1 MSKKTKI
8 AVCCTVI
15 AVIFTAALIFGLIK
29 LNNRGFKS
37 YNKLKKVNIEN
48 ITELG
53 TVTQIYLMN
62 DFLFVEIT
70 DKNAV
75 RSDEIKE
82 DGYFSICDK
91 NAVFAVDLNTKNVY
105 SLDNIFS
112 DMDLLLKD
120 NTQPISFSVEHGLL
134 FTNPGLVNSNDKD
147 YYIHRTYFLTVR
159 ENNLELIKISDTVA
173 GNYLQDIHGNV
184 YLIEDEPDRYPVDEN
199 LYTFEHIKLLKAPV
213 NGRVYSYF
221 LSTDRQVYRALND
234 SLTENGKTQRYN
246 TAESLQ
252 ADGSW
257 SAETSS
263 SDKILRSHL
272 AYSEDFYGGE
282 WMLKDGKIVR
292 IATRYA
298 NPAGDCYNVDG
309 KLIAHTADERQET
322 ILSLGDA
329 NQVTADFEYFN
340 FNNGFDSYDIIANY
354 EYDENRTQKDLK
366 YYIEITRLGYV
377 LTSYDRDT
385 DNHKKYKIETDNS
398 RILLTEITPPNNGA
412 ELFNAIIFKN

>member
-1 MSKKTKI
+1 MSKKAKI
-8 AVCCTVI
+8 SVCCTVF

-29 LNNRGFKS
+29 LNNRSFKS

-53 TVTQIYLMN
+53 AITQYFIMN
-62 DFLFVEIT
+62 DFLFVKVT

-75 RSDEIKE
+75 RSGEIKE
-82 DGYFSICDK
+82 DGTFSICDE
-91 NAVFAVDLNTKNVY
+91 NTVFAVDLNTKNVY
-105 SLDNIFS
+105 SLENIFS

-147 YYIHRTYFLTVR
+147 YYIYRTYFLTVSD
-159 ENNLELIKISDTVA
+159 NKLQLIKISDTIA

-199 LYTFEHIKLLKAPV
+199 LYTFELIKLLKAPIHD
-213 NGRVYSYF
+213 RVYSYF
-221 LSTDRQVYRALND
+221 LSTDRQVYRTLND
-234 SLTENGKTQRYN
+234 SLTENGKTCRYN
-246 TAESLQ
+246 TVESLQ

-263 SDKILRSHL
+263 SDKILRNQL

-292 IATRYA
+292 IATNYA
-298 NPAGDCYNVDG
+298 DRAVECYNVGG
-309 KLIAHTADERQET
+309 KLIALIADERQET

-329 NQVTADFEYFN
+329 NQITADFEYFN
-340 FNNGFDSYDIIANY
+340 FNNGFDNYDKIATY
-354 EYDENRTQKDLK
+354 DYDENHTQNDLNF
-366 YYIEITRLGYV
+366 YIKINGLGHV
-377 LTSYDRDT
+377 LTSYDQDT
-385 DNHKKYKIETDNS
+385 HTRKKYKIETNGN
-398 RILLTEITPPNNGA
+398 RILLTEITPPNNGE
-412 ELFNAIIFKN
+412 ELLNGIVFKN